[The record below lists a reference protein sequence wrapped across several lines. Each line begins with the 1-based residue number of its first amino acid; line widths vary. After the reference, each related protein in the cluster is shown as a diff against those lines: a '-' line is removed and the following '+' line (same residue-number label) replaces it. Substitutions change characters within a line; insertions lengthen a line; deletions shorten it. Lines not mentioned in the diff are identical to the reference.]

1 MPRKARP
8 ASSTIRLY
16 VARSG
21 PKRGDPECQAAFQ
34 SKEEAV
40 RFLMDLHGLEV
51 EEGRKLKRESR
62 LPLKKKVHG
71 AEVCQ
76 IAEEEM
82 LPAVAKQAL
91 SGELYLEE
99 ASRLLTPRRLR

>member
-8 ASSTIRLY
+8 APSTIRLF

-34 SKEEAV
+34 SKDEAV
-40 RFLMDLHGLEV
+40 RFLMDLHGLGI
-51 EEGRKLKRESR
+51 EETRKLKRESK
-62 LPLKKKVHG
+62 LPLKKKLHG
-71 AEVCQ
+71 AEVCH

-82 LPAVAKQAL
+82 QPLVAKQAL
-91 SGELYLEE
+91 SGELYLQE
-99 ASRLLTPRRLR
+99 AARLLTPRRLK